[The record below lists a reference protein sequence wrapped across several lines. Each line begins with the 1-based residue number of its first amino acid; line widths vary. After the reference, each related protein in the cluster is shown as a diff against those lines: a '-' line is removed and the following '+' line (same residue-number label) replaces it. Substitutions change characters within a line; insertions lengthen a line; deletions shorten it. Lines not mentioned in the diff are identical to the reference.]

1 MRAKEFITE
10 QRVDTLQA
18 DVAAAM
24 PATYVIP
31 KLQNNDAYAQ
41 YRFGMAMAGAR
52 GQKERARDGIK
63 PMEPASAWGENEI
76 VVSYDPTVEE
86 VIDQALKTVGLQ
98 PSDKKLISTITSDEA
113 KDVSRNSPVP
123 QRKKNR
129 YGV

>member
-98 PSDKKLISTITSDEA
+98 QLMLQIVVEIIYQHKPWKLLLM
-113 KDVSRNSPVP
+113 VVVQP
-123 QRKKNR
+123 QR
-129 YGV
+129 